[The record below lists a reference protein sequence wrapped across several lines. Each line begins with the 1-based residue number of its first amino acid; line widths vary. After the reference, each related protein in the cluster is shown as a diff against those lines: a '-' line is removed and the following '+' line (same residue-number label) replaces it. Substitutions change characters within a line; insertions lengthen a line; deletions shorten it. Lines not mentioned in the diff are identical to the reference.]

1 MQNKKLNE
9 AISNLARYIPYGEL
23 MASTDPVG
31 FIEIVTSEIELLHQF
46 IKNGVENNYI
56 CVPDSH
62 YPAKHIV
69 DRLCG
74 KV

>member
-9 AISNLARYIPYGEL
+9 AISSLARYIPYGEL
-23 MASTDPVG
+23 MASTD
-31 FIEIVTSEIELLHQF
+31 
-46 IKNGVENNYI
+46 VENNYI
-56 CVPDSH
+56 CVPDSS